1 MRHFLGKIKEGLLVS
16 LSARSIISCGSNPSQ
31 SIIRICVP
39 SNQVDRTA
47 PSLQVQPP
55 FFVHRSLFLST
66 HSFFVHPPPFFC
78 PPTSLPSL
86 FYKNKEERHS
96 TTCRFRG
103 CALRTRIHCLSATRN
118 TSTTKD
124 LNWFQEGNSNLFQDF
139 YYSWAEEGGAAQKWL
154 FTNQTLS
161 YLHWQLHWYCHWH
174 KLWFRD
180 AFAILEMCTLL
191 IIVCWSEIL
200 GKSHLLGY
208 LKSIMTEEGTS
219 CGWLTWLDQLRN
231 WK

>member
-1 MRHFLGKIKEGLLVS
+1 MRHFFGKIKEGVLVS

-39 SNQVDRTA
+39 SNQVDQTA
-47 PSLQVQPP
+47 PLCKCN
-55 FFVHRSLFLST
+55 RLFLST
-66 HSFFVHPPPFFC
+66 SPFFVHPPPF
-78 PPTSLPSL
+78 
-86 FYKNKEERHS
+86 RHYFTKTRKKDTVLLAGFVDAHS
-96 TTCRFRG
+96 GCVSIVYRQREIHQRPKIWIGFKKVTVTCSKIFITPGRKR
-103 CALRTRIHCLSATRN
+103 
-118 TSTTKD
+118 
-124 LNWFQEGNSNLFQDF
+124 
-139 YYSWAEEGGAAQKWL
+139 GGAAQKWL

>member
-1 MRHFLGKIKEGLLVS
+1 MRHFLGKIKEGLQVS

-39 SNQVDRTA
+39 SNQVDRTV

-55 FFVHRSLFLST
+55 FFVHQPLF
-66 HSFFVHPPPFFC
+66 C
-78 PPTSLPSL
+78 QPTPLPSL
-86 FYKNKEERHS
+86 FYKNKDERHS

-118 TSTTKD
+118 ISTTKD
-124 LNWFQEGNSNLFQDF
+124 LNWFQEGNNNLFEDF
-139 YYSWAEEGGAAQKWL
+139 YYSSVLRRGAAQKWL

-191 IIVCWSEIL
+191 IIVCWSEFL
-200 GKSHLLGY
+200 GKFHLLGY